1 MRDPMVLQALQ
12 LSERLRQTK
21 GEDLDTDEYFAISEA
36 TGVPEEYIR
45 FLEQN
50 KSTGLG
56 RNFLDRLRTQ
66 FFHLDSDVRRY
77 VSSGIL
83 GTVFAL
89 LLAVGARVDSFTGVA
104 LQSYYSIFQIVGYVF
119 AMIALANAASAKN
132 IRAATITGGI
142 FGATTF
148 LLGSIFAAMLLIKG
162 LWFPPYG
169 VLFVAAL
176 CGGLGAA
183 SFAMFSPHRH
193 KRVSNDKVNARQ
205 ELLKQLVDLQDQL
218 KEGQQTLCFLSLD
231 VVGST
236 KMKLNADSLSV
247 EFTFNE
253 YHKFVEQVCSRHYGT
268 VHSTAGDGV
277 TIAFDHPQNALNA
290 AKQIQTGLVEF
301 NALRNKI
308 DQPLQLRAGIHAG
321 DVVAPKAGDITSLNF
336 ASVIDIAAHLQ
347 KECPIGGV
355 AISDRA
361 AAYVVGGPEAVGTD
375 RICAHETWATIWQRR
390 RNLDSFKMAEATA
403 Q

>member
-21 GEDLDTDEYFAISEA
+21 GEELDPEEYYAISEA
-36 TGVPEEYIR
+36 TGVPEEYIK
-45 FLEQN
+45 FLEQS
-50 KSTGLG
+50 KSSGLG
-56 RNFLDRLRTQ
+56 RNFVDRLRTQ

-77 VSSGIL
+77 VSSGL
-83 GTVFAL
+83 LATVFAL
-89 LLAVGARVDSFTGVA
+89 LLAIGARVDSFTGIA
-104 LQSYYSIFQIVGYVF
+104 LKSYYSIFQIVAYLIAAI
-119 AMIALANAASAKN
+119 AMANTAGAKTLKSA
-132 IRAATITGGI
+132 TVTGAI
-142 FGATTF
+142 FGATAF
-148 LLGSIFAAMLLIKG
+148 LLGSIFALLMMIKG
-162 LWFPPYG
+162 LIFPPILVI
-169 VLFVAAL
+169 VLAAA
-176 CGGLGAA
+176 CGGLGATIF
-183 SFAMFSPHRH
+183 SLFSPHRH
-193 KRVSNDKVNARQ
+193 KRVSTDKANARQ

-218 KEGQQTLCFLSLD
+218 REGQQTMCFLSLD

-253 YHKFVEQVCSRHYGT
+253 YHKFVEQVCNRHYGT

-321 DVVAPKAGDITSLNF
+321 DVVAPKAGDITSINF

-361 AAYVVGGPEAVGTD
+361 ASYVVGGAEAIGTD

-390 RNLDSFKMAEATA
+390 RSLDSFKLAEATA
-403 Q
+403 T